1 MAVHIHS
8 LSEDGETSQFQLHHK
23 ILLINYLSMGSH
35 RITPVGEQEVWKFTF
50 GAWWFEPGLW
60 EGLLYIFRSHDVP
73 QLLESQNSW
82 LSVHPGVR
90 VPWLEGLPSSI
101 GATLARK
108 RLHSNKESWN
118 FLIDLLNFIFYIVNV
133 YGIIC
138 WGFEYLCVCSDCQL
152 WTYRFVLIHNFNC
165 LCNKTR
171 KTLI

>member
-8 LSEDGETSQFQLHHK
+8 LSKDGETLQFQTHHK
-23 ILLINYLSMGSH
+23 ILLINFLPMGSH
-35 RITPVGEQEVWKFTF
+35 RITPVPKLEVWKFKIGT
-50 GAWWFEPGLW
+50 WLIEPGLW
-60 EGLLYIFRSHDVP
+60 EGFLHVFKIRNVL
-73 QLLESQNSW
+73 QLLESQNSC
-82 LSVHPGVR
+82 LSVRTGVR

-118 FLIDLLNFIFYIVNV
+118 FLTDLLDFIFYMGNV
-133 YGIIC
+133 YWIIC

-171 KTLI
+171 KSLI